1 MTSRIPLRE
10 VSVDWPPHLWSGEAR
25 VNTCLRASSVQGPWA
40 HAGFQ
45 ELCVHTLFKFVF
57 HHIVMAAGNQP
68 YWECLPHQNWQ
79 TPNSFF
85 FVSSSPFSIQLFP
98 FPLYYMLNILNIWAL
113 ALDTSGKFHT
123 WSHGPDITKMCVHK
137 LSLVKLPS
145 RCVCNSGGFLCR

>member
-1 MTSRIPLRE
+1 MVRR
-10 VSVDWPPHLWSGEAR
+10 SGEAR

-68 YWECLPHQNWQ
+68 YWECLPHRNWQ

-85 FVSSSPFSIQLFP
+85 FLSSSPFSIQLFP
-98 FPLYYMLNILNIWAL
+98 FPLYCMLNILIPHSTSKHLSVGVRYKWKVSHLTSWARHSQ
-113 ALDTSGKFHT
+113 DVCTQII
-123 WSHGPDITKMCVHK
+123 PCQITITLCVQ
-137 LSLVKLPS
+137 LRWILM
-145 RCVCNSGGFLCR
+145 